1 VLTERDSDRVIDKVT
16 DLRGRRRLGHER
28 ASHILEYGRQI
39 DFLLIVPTYG
49 SSRLLAAR
57 TGMFEVVHRRWPP
70 QPREKSMGFGRG
82 LLLRILGFL
91 PIILLLASGIA
102 NSRLTHSILDGV
114 AC

>member
-1 VLTERDSDRVIDKVT
+1 VLTERDSDRAIDKGT

-57 TGMFEVVHRRWPP
+57 TGMFESCIVDGPHNHGRRAWALD
-70 QPREKSMGFGRG
+70 EDCCC
-82 LLLRILGFL
+82 GFL
-91 PIILLLASGIA
+91 DSCRSSCFWHLAS
-102 NSRLTHSILDGV
+102 LTRD
-114 AC
+114 